1 MRDGVLEVIYSHI
14 MGSNIRVSV
23 GQHVSKGQIVGYMG
37 NSGSSTGTH
46 LHFQVNVNGSSV
58 NPLTLYR

>member
-1 MRDGVLEVIYSHI
+1 MW
-14 MGSNIRVSV
+14 SNIIVSV

-46 LHFQVNVNGSSV
+46 LHFQVNMPNGSV

>member
-1 MRDGVLEVIYSHI
+1 MEVIYSHI

-46 LHFQVNVNGSSV
+46 LHFQINVNGSSV
-58 NPLTLYR
+58 NPMTLYR

>member
-1 MRDGVLEVIYSHI
+1 

-23 GQHVSKGQIVGYMG
+23 GQRVSKGQVVGYMG

-46 LHFQVNVNGSSV
+46 LHFQVNMPGGSV
-58 NPLTLYR
+58 NPLTLYK

>member
-1 MRDGVLEVIYSHI
+1 MEVIYSHI

-46 LHFQVNVNGSSV
+46 LHFQINVNGSSV